1 MRSIKHVFFDL
12 DHTLWDFEKN
22 SELELLS
29 IYSNYGLHQR
39 GISLEKEFIKVYKQ
53 INEEFW
59 EKYRTNKVTKETLR
73 LMRFSRTLEYFGITD
88 KYLANDISID
98 YTENCPKRTILIDGS
113 IELLNYLQSSYT
125 MHIITNGF
133 EEVQSIKLINSKL
146 DSYFDKI
153 ITSEAAGEKKPNPA
167 IFNFALDLTGATIDN
182 SIMIGDNLNT
192 DIKGAIEIGMH
203 SIYYNPKNKEHNFSL
218 YGDVSH
224 LLEIKSIL

>member
-29 IYSNYGLHQR
+29 IYYNYGLHQR

-53 INEEFW
+53 INDEFW

-88 KYLANDISID
+88 KCLANDISID

-113 IELLNYLQSSYT
+113 IELLNYLQISYT

-153 ITSEAAGEKKPNPA
+153 ITSEAAGEKKPNSA
-167 IFNFALDLTGATIDN
+167 IFDFALDLTGATIDN

-203 SIYYNPKNKEHNFSL
+203 SITNL
-218 YGDVSH
+218 
-224 LLEIKSIL
+224 